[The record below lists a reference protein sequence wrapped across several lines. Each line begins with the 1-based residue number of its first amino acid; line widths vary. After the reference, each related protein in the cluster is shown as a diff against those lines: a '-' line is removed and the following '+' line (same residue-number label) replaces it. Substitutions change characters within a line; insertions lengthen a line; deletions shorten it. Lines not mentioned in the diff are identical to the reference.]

1 MIDIPGYDTFTKIEP
16 VAKGWSGD
24 KKYCIETAGGRRML
38 LRVSDISELD
48 NKKAEY
54 GMMERLHSVGVL
66 TPAPLGFGLCGDGKY
81 CYSLSGWLDG
91 EDADKALPRMSEAEQ
106 YVLGLKA
113 GETLRK
119 IHALPAPAGIAGW
132 RERYSAVIDER
143 IEAYRSEGA
152 PFEGSEIILDYLEMN
167 RGLLHNRPQCFL
179 HGDFHE
185 GNLMVGGGGELYV
198 IDLLD
203 EGFGNYGDPW
213 YDFKTF
219 GENGNAHF
227 STGLVRGYFG
237 GEPPQA
243 FWDTLTYYVVT
254 AALTSIVWMKYHKP
268 EELPEALSWNERNAQ
283 ALSEGRS
290 PLTELYLPNLY
301 IQWAD
306 GMPYKLK
313 APFDFSFLGKYGKVF
328 KVFDGQ
334 DSGNICFGMADGDS
348 KYFVK
353 FAGAPAER
361 ANVGAEE
368 AVERMKNAV
377 QIYRDLAHP
386 VLTRLIEAE
395 EAGGGFAMVFEWTD
409 AECMG
414 RQYPMPRDK
423 FMRMPLETRLRVFDD
438 ILEFHAYAA
447 KRGYAAID
455 FYDGCIMY
463 DFTSDKTVICDIEL
477 YEKAPF
483 INSTGRMYGSTRF
496 MSPEEFELGAVIDE
510 VTNVYTMGAAAF
522 ALFANGG
529 RSLEAWTLSPE
540 LYAVA
545 KRAVSDERDS
555 RQRSIRQLI
564 EEWNA
569 AKRGL
574 CVDSHVIHNE

>member
-1 MIDIPGYDTFTKIEP
+1 
-16 VAKGWSGD
+16 
-24 KKYCIETAGGRRML
+24 
-38 LRVSDISELD
+38 
-48 NKKAEY
+48 
-54 GMMERLHSVGVL
+54 
-66 TPAPLGFGLCGDGKY
+66 
-81 CYSLSGWLDG
+81 
-91 EDADKALPRMSEAEQ
+91 
-106 YVLGLKA
+106 
-113 GETLRK
+113 
-119 IHALPAPAGIAGW
+119 
-132 RERYSAVIDER
+132 
-143 IEAYRSEGA
+143 
-152 PFEGSEIILDYLEMN
+152 
-167 RGLLHNRPQCFL
+167 
-179 HGDFHE
+179 
-185 GNLMVGGGGELYV
+185 
-198 IDLLD
+198 
-203 EGFGNYGDPW
+203 
-213 YDFKTF
+213 
-219 GENGNAHF
+219 
-227 STGLVRGYFG
+227 
-237 GEPPQA
+237 
-243 FWDTLTYYVVT
+243 
-254 AALTSIVWMKYHKP
+254 
-268 EELPEALSWNERNAQ
+268 
-283 ALSEGRS
+283 
-290 PLTELYLPNLY
+290 
-301 IQWAD
+301 
-306 GMPYKLK
+306 
-313 APFDFSFLGKYGKVF
+313 
-328 KVFDGQ
+328 
-334 DSGNICFGMADGDS
+334 MADGDN
-348 KYFVK
+348 KYFAK

-368 AVERMKNAV
+368 AVERMKNTV

-386 VLTRLIEAE
+386 ALTRLIEAE

-522 ALFANGG
+522 ALFASSG

-545 KRAVSDERDS
+545 KRAVSDDRDS